1 MLISPISYLQ
11 KYSQMV
17 NLYRDPAG
25 DKIFDS
31 YNPAK
36 ETKYK
41 TTKEQHSIAMGFSE
55 LTDSEKIKLLD
66 TRVRTLEKRV
76 EEKNME
82 IKQLKSLLKC

>member
-1 MLISPISYLQ
+1 MILL
-11 KYSQMV
+11 V
-17 NLYRDPAG
+17 T
-25 DKIFDS
+25 S
-31 YNPAK
+31 YNPTK